1 MKGFRPIGVIF
12 VNVVHTSEIASI
24 GIYLLFGM
32 ERLFQNKMI
41 WNEKKKGTTS
51 EVYKTLIKQK
61 IDSNILSLKT
71 SIQTNCNLI

>member
-32 ERLFQNKMI
+32 EMIFQIKMI
-41 WNEKKKGTTS
+41 WNEK
-51 EVYKTLIKQK
+51 IK
-61 IDSNILSLKT
+61 
-71 SIQTNCNLI
+71 